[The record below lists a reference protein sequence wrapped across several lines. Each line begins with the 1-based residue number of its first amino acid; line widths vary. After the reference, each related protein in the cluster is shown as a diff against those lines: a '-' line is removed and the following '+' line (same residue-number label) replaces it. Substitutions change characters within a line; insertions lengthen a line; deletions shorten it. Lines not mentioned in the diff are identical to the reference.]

1 MAQVLPLS
9 GAGGVFGGGPAPQNG
24 LLRAPVAQVPILFP
38 HLRQKP
44 SAPAPKSP
52 YTCANPFSRKR
63 PGLQSIDSQE
73 ILAELT
79 QSNNAVILPNT
90 LKISNLSCEI
100 FVAEEGP

>member
-1 MAQVLPLS
+1 MLHKKSQSQKRLVFLCSKLCLPPRFALPPRGRLEAVAQVLPLS
-9 GAGGVFGGGPAPQNG
+9 GAG
-24 LLRAPVAQVPILFP
+24 VP
-38 HLRQKP
+38 H
-44 SAPAPKSP
+44 S
-52 YTCANPFSRKR
+52 SRKR
-63 PGLQSIDSQE
+63 PSLQSIDSQE

>member
-1 MAQVLPLS
+1 MLHKKRTANRCPFLCAAS
-9 GAGGVFGGGPAPQNG
+9 C
-24 LLRAPVAQVPILFP
+24 
-38 HLRQKP
+38 
-44 SAPAPKSP
+44 SP
-52 YTCANPFSRKR
+52 PRRRSYLFSRKR

>member
-1 MAQVLPLS
+1 MAFKRSGVRFSYAPQEKPVAKAAGFFVQQAVPPPAAQVLPLS
-9 GAGGVFGGGPAPQNG
+9 GAG
-24 LLRAPVAQVPILFP
+24 VPN
-38 HLRQKP
+38 
-44 SAPAPKSP
+44 S
-52 YTCANPFSRKR
+52 FSRKR
-63 PGLQSIDSQE
+63 TGLQSIDSQE

>member
-1 MAQVLPLS
+1 MPF
-9 GAGGVFGGGPAPQNG
+9 GAG
-24 LLRAPVAQVPILFP
+24 VPN
-38 HLRQKP
+38 
-44 SAPAPKSP
+44 S
-52 YTCANPFSRKR
+52 FSRKR
-63 PGLQSIDSQE
+63 PSLQSIDSQE